1 MVNEISYINDAL
13 KQCSWLS
20 SISIEN
26 LTLVYIKISAARKR
40 DGDWSFSR
48 PAFFQVTRFAGVYG
62 GYVLLKISCSSCPV
76 RARKIVLP
84 GFLGQPSCLQ
94 RLSVDP
100 RTGYWPSLGGA
111 VEMREMLRSEVEW
124 WRCPK
129 RKCCTLWLE
138 LLQAAA
144 SSRLSYFLEIY
155 HFNTS
160 FSDLYLYL
168 FL

>member
-1 MVNEISYINDAL
+1 MKFLISTKHWNRMI
-13 KQCSWLS
+13 
-20 SISIEN
+20 
-26 LTLVYIKISAARKR
+26 LVIVQDFLYYIKISAARKR
-40 DGDWSFSR
+40 DGDWSFCR
-48 PAFFQVTRFAGVYG
+48 PASFQVTRFAGVYG
-62 GYVLLKISCSSCPV
+62 GCVLLKISCSSCPV

-111 VEMREMLRSEVEW
+111 VEMRETLRSEVEW

-129 RKCCTLWLE
+129 RKWCTLWLE

-144 SSRLSYFLEIY
+144 SSRLSYFLGIY